1 MLLFGFASPRK
12 NTEPY
17 CLDMSTTNI
26 SWNKLLN
33 YKTLRKKDT
42 ADIAIDIWS
51 APTNKSN
58 PTDVT
63 FSRFVL
69 ALHIKS
75 VTTR

>member
-1 MLLFGFASPRK
+1 MIAAYASRGQK
-12 NTEPY
+12 IIGNSGSSFS
-17 CLDMSTTNI
+17 LIIRTTQSSKVMVSRI
-26 SWNKLLN
+26 
-33 YKTLRKKDT
+33 